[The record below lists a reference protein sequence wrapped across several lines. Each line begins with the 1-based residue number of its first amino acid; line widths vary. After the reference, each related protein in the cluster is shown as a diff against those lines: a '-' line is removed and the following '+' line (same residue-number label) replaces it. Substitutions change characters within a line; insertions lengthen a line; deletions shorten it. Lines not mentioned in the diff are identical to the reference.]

1 MDQAIPHGSVVYV
14 RYKDHVLFRNT
25 PQPVEGA
32 AERETVGW
40 LTQETD
46 ELLCIQHD
54 RTVENP
60 HHSSGTASGLLL
72 LKSCILE
79 IRMLP
84 LKNFLSGS
92 INCQNNIT
100 NTAEYALQS
109 PKRKTQPKW
118 KKDGSKQCRQ

>member
-1 MDQAIPHGSVVYV
+1 MEEAIPHGSLVYI

-25 PQPVEGA
+25 PQPVESA

-46 ELLCIQHD
+46 ELLRIQHD
-54 RTVENP
+54 SRTAENP

-79 IRMLP
+79 IHMLP
-84 LKNFLSGS
+84 LKNFSSGS

-100 NTAEYALQS
+100 NTAEYALQI
-109 PKRKTQPKW
+109 PKRKTQPK
-118 KKDGSKQCRQ
+118 